1 MIAQL
6 EPIQFLEAQVAQQE
20 TLIEEQRQLIVELR
34 SKVTYCDQQRRE
46 ALDALRAA
54 KLEAHKNKIDY
65 EHMHSRCDN
74 LLAERERLV
83 QDNVIG
89 RKIEHELREQLVRSH
104 AHY

>member
-6 EPIQFLEAQVAQQE
+6 QPIQFLEAQVAQQKA
-20 TLIEEQRQLIVELR
+20 LIEEQNQLIVEL
-34 SKVTYCDQQRRE
+34 SQQRRE

-65 EHMHSRCDN
+65 ECMHSRCDN

-83 QDNVIG
+83 EDTVIG
-89 RKIEHELREQLVRSH
+89 RERERQLREQLVRSH
-104 AHY
+104 AR

>member
-6 EPIQFLEAQVAQQE
+6 EPIQFLEAQVAQQKA
-20 TLIEEQRQLIVELR
+20 LIEEQRQLIVELR
-34 SKVTYCDQQRRE
+34 SKLTYRDQQRRE
-46 ALDALRAA
+46 ALNALRAA

-65 EHMHSRCDN
+65 EHTHSRCDN

-83 QDNVIG
+83 QDNMIG
-89 RKIEHELREQLVRSH
+89 RKIERELREQLVRSH